1 MAGDPSPDGLNG
13 RRKRKAGRPA
23 AEDSTGGGAVASSS
37 QRRAAVDDA
46 VVLLRGALEFR
57 RRTGLMPRP
66 SNMPALY
73 ESVRGSLRSPVSQDQ
88 AYNKLRHLR
97 HRLSHPVAS
106 GHGSHDDLLYELAA
120 ELWSAGVEEK
130 YEKEDN
136 KKQKDNEVEE
146 ESKDA
151 ETEGDDDLDK
161 KQGRN
166 GDEQRGGPE
175 SYPYLVHAAAEH
187 WKAHSLSNSS
197 LEAGLKLLNPLKAKA
212 LEDRWKKLVEDEMKF
227 QADWFMA
234 CRDIFALL
242 NQSHQ
247 VSLLSVWGSEKRM
260 RIIGEAWRSV
270 KPYLVMVFLQLGYA
284 GMFVVSV
291 ASLKLGMSHYV
302 LVVFSSALYNILPAV
317 TFVSAIV
324 LSRMEREKIKERRS
338 QAKIVGT
345 LVTVIGAMIMILY
358 KGPVDSTPLFTGGLL
373 GSDVLGS
380 CVLLAGGGDEGER
393 PCVRDGLQPT
403 LHGHCGCDGVY
414 HSRGGDLFGEGDWC
428 SHHSDWSVCSYMGDE
443 Q

>member
-1 MAGDPSPDGLNG
+1 MAGDPSPDGPNG

-23 AEDSTGGGAVASSS
+23 AVDSPGGGAVASSS

-57 RRTGLMPRP
+57 RRTGLLPRP

-106 GHGSHDDLLYELAA
+106 GHGSHDDLLHELAA

-247 VSLLSVWGSEKRM
+247 GMNSEKRM
-260 RIIGEAWRSV
+260 GIIGEAWRSV

-291 ASLKLGMSHYV
+291 ASLKRGMSHYV
-302 LVVFSSALYNILPAV
+302 LVVYRNAVAAAVVAPFALWFEGFA
-317 TFVSAIV
+317 S
-324 LSRMEREKIKERRS
+324 LS
-338 QAKIVGT
+338 
-345 LVTVIGAMIMILY
+345 L
-358 KGPVDSTPLFTGGLL
+358 
-373 GSDVLGS
+373 
-380 CVLLAGGGDEGER
+380 
-393 PCVRDGLQPT
+393 
-403 LHGHCGCDGVY
+403 
-414 HSRGGDLFGEGDWC
+414 
-428 SHHSDWSVCSYMGDE
+428 
-443 Q
+443 